1 MAGWWLSDALPL
13 WALYIITIAI
23 VLLSAEAGWRLGNYR
38 RQRPDH
44 EEEAPVG
51 AVVGATI
58 GLLAFLLAFTF
69 GMAASRYDTRK
80 QLVLQEANAI
90 GTTYLRGG
98 FSAGAAAQRHPQPAA
113 CSMRRCARGA
123 SPC

>member
-1 MAGWWLSDALPL
+1 MQAGGIIDGLPL

-23 VLLSAEAGWRLGNYR
+23 VLISAEAGWRLGNRR

-44 EEEAPVG
+44 EEDAPVG

-80 QLVLQEANAI
+80 QLRPGGIQRDRDHLSA
-90 GTTYLRGG
+90 GG

-113 CSMRRCARGA
+113 
-123 SPC
+123 

>member
-1 MAGWWLSDALPL
+1 MQAGEGIIDAQPL
-13 WALYIITIAI
+13 WALYIINIAI
-23 VLLSAEAGWRLGNYR
+23 VLISAEAGWRLGNYR

-44 EEEAPVG
+44 EEDAPVG
-51 AVVGATI
+51 AIVGATI

-90 GTTYLRGG
+90 GTTYLRAD
-98 FSAGAAAQRHPQPAA
+98 FSAGAAAQQHPQPAA
-113 CSMRRCARGA
+113 
-123 SPC
+123 